1 MAERGPAEP
10 WLSIIGMGADGP
22 DSLSAKAKL
31 KLDDAE
37 ILVSSPRLFAMI
49 PSDDRPRI
57 MWQSPFADSLQAIEA
72 QRPRKIAVIA
82 TGDPLCYGVG
92 NWLLTRFPLDEMVI
106 IPGVSAFALACARMG
121 WPQHRVVLH
130 TLHGRDENGIR
141 SVFAP
146 QRKLIV
152 LSEDATTPKKVCTHL
167 VEQGYERSKVSV
179 FTHLDGQREHR
190 FDVIAG
196 EGADVFDAE
205 FEANQDF
212 NLNTMAIDCVA
223 ASGVKV
229 LSSAPGLPDEL
240 FSEFRKMTKR
250 ELRAL
255 AISRLAPLPD
265 DIMWDVGA
273 GSASIA
279 VEFLRLAPGG
289 AAYTFDIDAKAQAH
303 QHENASRFGLSGLH
317 AGHRNEMPLQSGDLA
332 GPPVC
337 PRPNAIFMG
346 GGISRDKIDAALQFL
361 LPGGRFVCHAVTIE
375 SEADLF
381 AAQRRHGGSLS
392 RISVARLQ
400 SLGSV
405 HGFKPAM
412 TITQWAWQKEDEA

>member
-1 MAERGPAEP
+1 MAEPGPADP

-22 DSLSAKAKL
+22 DSLSAKARQ
-31 KLDDAE
+31 KLDEAE
-37 ILVSSPRLFAMI
+37 ILVSSTRLFAMI
-49 PSDDRPRI
+49 AQDDRPRI
-57 MWQSPFADSLQAIEA
+57 TWQSPFADTLHAIAA

-92 NWLLTRFPLDEMVI
+92 NWLLTRFSLDEMVI

-121 WPQHRVVLH
+121 WPQHKVVLH
-130 TLHGRDENGIR
+130 TLHGRDDKSIR

-146 QRKLIV
+146 QQKIIV
-152 LSEDATTPKKVCTHL
+152 LSEDATTPKTVCAHL
-167 VEQGYERSKVSV
+167 VELGYERSKVSV
-179 FTHLDGQREHR
+179 LTHLNGERENR
-190 FDVIAG
+190 FDVIASD
-196 EGADVFDAE
+196 GADFFDSE
-205 FEANQDF
+205 FEANEDF
-212 NLNTMAIDCVA
+212 NLNTLAIDCVA
-223 ASGVKV
+223 GSGAKV
-229 LSSAPGLPDEL
+229 VSSAPGLPDEL
-240 FSEFRKMTKR
+240 FSQFRKMTKR

-255 AISRLAPLPD
+255 AISRLAPLPG

-273 GSASIA
+273 GSASVA

-289 AAYTFDIDAKAQAH
+289 AAYTFDIDAEAQAH
-303 QHENASRFGLSGLH
+303 QRENANRFALSGLH
-317 AGHRNEMPLQSGDLA
+317 AGYQTEMPLQLGDSD
-332 GPPVC
+332 C

-346 GGISRDKIDAALQFL
+346 GGISRDKIDAALRFL

-381 AAQRRHGGSLS
+381 AAQRKHGGSLS